1 MTIFIVTE
9 GSPSKKLAG
18 NIRSAYPNDFLEVS
32 PGQWLISASGN
43 AKTVSDSI
51 GLVPGSGMA
60 GTLVFATSS
69 YYGLHNTSIWDWIKS
84 KLESS

>member
-1 MTIFIVTE
+1 MTIFIVAE
-9 GSPSKKLAG
+9 SSPSADLASS
-18 NIRSAYPNDFLEVS
+18 IKSAFPNDFLEVTS
-32 PGQWLISASGN
+32 GQWLISASGN

-51 GLVPGSGMA
+51 GLVPESGMA

-69 YYGLHNTSIWDWIKS
+69 YYGLHNSSVWDWIKS